1 MVRLK
6 KAVPPRETGI
16 TRRAVADLQAQIEN
30 LTAAVAALSTQHATP
45 VFCQERNN
53 QAERN
58 NQTAIDDEFE
68 EDKNPLSRLRCQPL
82 IRNNN
87 NNDSYFDNK
96 YEDLDIKVYDTRD
109 NDNSYVVQ
117 LGDDT
122 EKHSTHDVA
131 NEDVTEI
138 APIYDMFEEDEMNQV
153 IVGKVEDES
162 IKFNESVYAEEIP
175 TFSTEAFVKI
185 MLRGCMFERNTTFLA
200 CWTNVI
206 MVNWNINES
215 SDSFLKNLI
224 KENHAEVLT
233 AIYDI
238 SFLRRLVSSLG
249 SVLVYAFTGGEDS
262 MFLWPLLAPTTS
274 IRILGFSYNI
284 TVVFITRISS
294 FLRMHILP
302 LRFRKG
308 SLESV
313 VYWQVRHC
321 GFHKLR
327 IWDVDKLLKNLNDI
341 STRST
346 WRSYVTC
353 VSSKYLWEAYSCVI
367 WWVHCNTLF
376 LPLPSWIDFSTLL
389 GAISQ
394 EVFPFQDPWN
404 KVFQL
409 LANYHLFHVKL
420 CGLVQPPYIILWSLL
435 KILLRS
441 ITTANSFDLLLVN
454 MQLGVVQSSRFF
466 VDSSSHHVNQVGCS
480 MIYLIIIQEEF
491 MLKHRLWRMTVFF
504 PLNLLLLG
512 LCFDVNVGKLGV
524 MRTTSFRF
532 SYDELMEIG
541 IWCGEWFFRWVWP
554 PSYLRGLV
562 LMGIVDLYG
571 AILPTRAFLQK
582 VIIKEYL
589 QLRDRMHFFVLFPR
603 EKTVMCF
610 VNQFDKVL
618 GAKVLEH
625 LEFWASA
632 HDLHSTRRTR
642 FLHSTSYVIWL
653 EQDDC
658 TCDQAP
664 VTLSW
669 KIKGTY
675 EIVGGSEERDKNIS
689 QMVLFNVWC
698 SYYLLDSRHPG
709 EMIITATESGNS
721 VA

>member
-1 MVRLK
+1 
-6 KAVPPRETGI
+6 
-16 TRRAVADLQAQIEN
+16 
-30 LTAAVAALSTQHATP
+30 
-45 VFCQERNN
+45 
-53 QAERN
+53 
-58 NQTAIDDEFE
+58 
-68 EDKNPLSRLRCQPL
+68 
-82 IRNNN
+82 
-87 NNDSYFDNK
+87 
-96 YEDLDIKVYDTRD
+96 
-109 NDNSYVVQ
+109 
-117 LGDDT
+117 
-122 EKHSTHDVA
+122 
-131 NEDVTEI
+131 
-138 APIYDMFEEDEMNQV
+138 
-153 IVGKVEDES
+153 
-162 IKFNESVYAEEIP
+162 
-175 TFSTEAFVKI
+175 
-185 MLRGCMFERNTTFLA
+185 
-200 CWTNVI
+200 
-206 MVNWNINES
+206 
-215 SDSFLKNLI
+215 
-224 KENHAEVLT
+224 
-233 AIYDI
+233 
-238 SFLRRLVSSLG
+238 
-249 SVLVYAFTGGEDS
+249 
-262 MFLWPLLAPTTS
+262 
-274 IRILGFSYNI
+274 
-284 TVVFITRISS
+284 
-294 FLRMHILP
+294 
-302 LRFRKG
+302 
-308 SLESV
+308 
-313 VYWQVRHC
+313 
-321 GFHKLR
+321 
-327 IWDVDKLLKNLNDI
+327 
-341 STRST
+341 
-346 WRSYVTC
+346 
-353 VSSKYLWEAYSCVI
+353 
-367 WWVHCNTLF
+367 
-376 LPLPSWIDFSTLL
+376 
-389 GAISQ
+389 
-394 EVFPFQDPWN
+394 
-404 KVFQL
+404 
-409 LANYHLFHVKL
+409 
-420 CGLVQPPYIILWSLL
+420 
-435 KILLRS
+435 
-441 ITTANSFDLLLVN
+441 

-625 LEFWASA
+625 LEFWVSV

-689 QMVLFNVWC
+689 QMVLFNVWERRFPFRFEVE
-698 SYYLLDSRHPG
+698 SFKPG
-709 EMIITATESGNS
+709 GT
-721 VA
+721 